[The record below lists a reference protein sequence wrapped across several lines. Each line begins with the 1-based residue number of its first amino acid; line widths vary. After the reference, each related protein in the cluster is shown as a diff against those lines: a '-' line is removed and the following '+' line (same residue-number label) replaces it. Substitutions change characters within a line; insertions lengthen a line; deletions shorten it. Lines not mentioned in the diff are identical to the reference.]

1 MAKVGG
7 HVWQRGTMRGE
18 GAYMAKGVCIAR
30 GHAWW
35 GGSCVVGGLCGT
47 GACMAGGVCAWQERR
62 PLQLTV
68 RILLEC
74 ILVVTVFLPSVTV
87 LLHIRTSP
95 DGCNVQLWIVRT
107 NTRF

>member
-1 MAKVGG
+1 MAKGGG

-35 GGSCVVGGLCGT
+35 GG
-47 GACMAGGVCAWQERR
+47 CMAGGHAWQGGGCAWQERR

-95 DGCNVQLWIVRT
+95 YGCNVQLWIVRT